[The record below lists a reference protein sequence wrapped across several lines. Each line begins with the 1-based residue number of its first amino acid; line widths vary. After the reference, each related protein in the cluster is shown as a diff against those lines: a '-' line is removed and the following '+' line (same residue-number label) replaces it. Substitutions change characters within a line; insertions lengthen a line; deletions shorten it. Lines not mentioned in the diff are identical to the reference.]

1 MKQDIETQPVHAG
14 TLQRL
19 LKNHAYFRDA
29 DADTFRGA
37 EAYAATIAA
46 GPHTPVLAEGENS
59 PFAYFLVTGNV
70 TLKQAGQEDRQLSSD
85 DPDAGYPIAN
95 LRPSHYTVLPHLE
108 SKLIRLEQ
116 SFLKRMTSEP
126 RPARFLGGTELGG
139 GSWQSHRFAIEVQRL
154 QQTGAFKVPA
164 LPGVSARISQAM
176 QDPDFAIDDLAR
188 LISADPAIAGGLL
201 NIANSVL
208 FRGADTCESLQA
220 AIIRLGLQ
228 QTRTLVTTLAARSL
242 FSARRPWIRTRLNVM
257 WRHAVEVGAYATVL
271 AKLSR
276 DFDNAKS
283 LLLGLL
289 HEIGAVPVLELAD
302 KFPELERAPGIL
314 DAVLANQVPKL
325 SALTLEKW
333 GLTDFANAA
342 LHQENWYYEHD
353 GAPNYTDVLVVAH
366 LHGLIKARRFKD
378 LPRIDETPAFGQLS
392 QYGLSATTSV
402 TILEEAQQEL
412 AELKALLT

>member
-1 MKQDIETQPVHAG
+1 MTADNSAQPVHAG
-14 TLQRL
+14 TLQRML
-19 LKNHAYFRDA
+19 QNHAYFRDS
-29 DADTFRGA
+29 DAAMFRGA
-37 EAYAATIAA
+37 ESYAAMVAA
-46 GPHTPVLAEGENS
+46 EAEAPILAEGESS
-59 PFAYFLVTGNV
+59 PYAWFLVAGNV
-70 TLKQAGQEDRQLSSD
+70 TLQQAGQEDRQLNAD
-85 DPDAGYPIAN
+85 DADAGYPIAN

-108 SKLIRLEQ
+108 AKLIRLEQ
-116 SFLKRMTSEP
+116 SFLKRITDTP

-154 QQTGAFKVPA
+154 QETGAFKVPA

-176 QDPDFAIDDLAR
+176 QDPDFAINDLAR

-208 FRGADTCESLQA
+208 FRGAETCESLQA
-220 AIIRLGLQ
+220 AIVRLGLQ

-242 FSARRPWIRTRLNVM
+242 FSARRPWIRKRLNVM

-271 AKLSR
+271 AKLSK
-276 DFDNAKS
+276 DFDSAKS

-302 KFPELERAPGIL
+302 KFPELEKAPGIL
-314 DAVLANQVPKL
+314 DAVLANQVPQL

-333 GLTDFANAA
+333 GLSDFANAA

-392 QYGLSATTSV
+392 QYGLSATASIS
-402 TILEEAQQEL
+402 ILEEAQQEL